1 MQKRKDNKGRVL
13 KDGES
18 YREKENRY
26 SYRWTDKQG
35 KRHSIYASSLEELR
49 KREAETA
56 NDIYEGIRTESK
68 NVTVNDMYQAWK
80 NDKKGLRS
88 STRGNYSYMYDQ
100 YVKDG
105 FGKIKLKEVRKSDVR
120 RFYNELHDTRNLS
133 FNTIEIIH
141 NVIHQLFALAVDDEY
156 IRNNPTDRALTDCKL
171 AHNYQRPKRH
181 ALTIP
186 EQTAFIE
193 YIKNNPKFSH
203 WLPLFTFF
211 LGTGCRVSEVIAL
224 RWEDIDFDDG
234 IISINH
240 GITYYQREENKC
252 YFSIS
257 EDTKTE
263 AGKRIIPMLSEVR
276 QALLNEREYQKEAE
290 ITCQVTINGYTDFV
304 FLNRFGNVHNPQTI
318 NRAIKRIVK
327 LHNLE
332 EIEIAEKK
340 KREPI
345 IIPNFSC
352 HNLRHTF
359 ATRYCENESNI
370 KVIQEILGHKDI
382 ATTMDVYAEATRD
395 AKKKS
400 FTDLDGKIKIT

>member
-1 MQKRKDNKGRVL
+1 
-13 KDGES
+13 
-18 YREKENRY
+18 
-26 SYRWTDKQG
+26 
-35 KRHSIYASSLEELR
+35 
-49 KREAETA
+49 
-56 NDIYEGIRTESK
+56 
-68 NVTVNDMYQAWK
+68 
-80 NDKKGLRS
+80 
-88 STRGNYSYMYDQ
+88 
-100 YVKDG
+100 
-105 FGKIKLKEVRKSDVR
+105 
-120 RFYNELHDTRNLS
+120 
-133 FNTIEIIH
+133 
-141 NVIHQLFALAVDDEY
+141 VIHQLFALAVDDEY
-156 IRNNPTDRALTDCKL
+156 IRNNPTDMALKDCKL

-193 YIKNNPKFSH
+193 YIKNNPQFRH

-224 RWEDIDFDDG
+224 RWEDIDFEDG

-290 ITCQVTINGYTDFV
+290 ISCQVTINGYTDFV

-382 ATTMDVYAEATRD
+382 ATTMDVYAEATKD

>member
-35 KRHSIYASSLEELR
+35 KRHSIYAQTLEELR

-56 NDIYEGIRTESK
+56 NDIFEGIRTESK
-68 NVTVNDMYQAWK
+68 SVTVNEMYEAWK
-80 NDKKGLRS
+80 TDKKGLRS
-88 STRGNYSYMYDQ
+88 STKGNYTYMYEQ

-105 FGKIKLKEVRKSDVR
+105 FGKMKLKNVRKSDVR
-120 RFYNELHDTRNLS
+120 RFYNELHDKRSLS

-141 NVIHQLFALAVDDEY
+141 NVIHQVFSLAVDDEY
-156 IRNNPTDRALTDCKL
+156 IRNNPTDMALKDCKL

-193 YIKNNPKFSH
+193 YIKSTPKFKH

-211 LGTGCRVSEVIAL
+211 LGTGCRVSEVISL

-263 AGKRIIPMLSEVR
+263 AGTRIIPMLSEVR

-290 ITCQVTINGYTDFV
+290 ITCQDTIDGYTDFV
-304 FLNRFGNVHNPQTI
+304 FLNRYGKVHNPQTI
-318 NRAIKRIVK
+318 NRAISRIV
-327 LHNLE
+327 LAHNLE
-332 EIEIAEKK
+332 EMELAEKK
-340 KREPI
+340 HREPL
-345 IIPNFSC
+345 IIPHFSC

-382 ATTMDVYAEATRD
+382 ATTMDVYAEATKD